1 MDFEK
6 IFRSPDIHP
15 WHALLRRVRCRH
27 AGPFTCPSRS
37 GRPAKTCA
45 ITPPRPSCV
54 NGRQRS
60 CASRPACRPLS
71 RRANACCVRA
81 IRKPSLAGGI
91 AGKPRVSRAAP
102 SGTDAGARP
111 LVPPDHHDPET
122 AATEGEQLVRR
133 DPRPCGRT
141 QTRGTLDAIRSPLG
155 WGRDAALRGIARIR
169 DRLGITWPRARR
181 HGPRPDPHYPANLQ
195 EIADVVADAPAPPNP
210 VAPVDRDDVT
220 VTRRPPLANGD
231 GRAGADQVRAERRWA
246 TDGDRR
252 SVGSLDV
259 VPGQGGTRR
268 ATTMG
273 RATRV
278 RFSQDRHAASP
289 EAECIDGILDTWPVH
304 FHPDVLVARAPH
316 TTRWALSRPGNGPA
330 TPRGRAV
337 RRAGDVRRPIQLMPL
352 PTDASWRRL
361 IESSGGGG
369 CGRRSPD
376 CTAGRRIAI
385 RCAAIWMPSS
395 RRLQPARQSL
405 YRMSVS
411 DSGLFDHQPHGKRRI
426 PDLILNLHE
435 PDVKRRIPDLIL
447 NLHLWNSMTNSKRS

>member
-1 MDFEK
+1 LSSRGLMDFEK
-6 IFRSPDIHP
+6 IFRSTDTHP
-15 WHALLRRVRCRH
+15 CHAFLRRVRCQH

-45 ITPPRPSCV
+45 ITLPSPLCA
-54 NGRQRS
+54 NGRRHYCS
-60 CASRPACRPLS
+60 SRPAYRLPS
-71 RRANACCVRA
+71 WRANACCVRA
-81 IRKPSLAGGI
+81 IRKPSLSGGI
-91 AGKPRVSRAAP
+91 AGTPRASIVSP

-122 AATEGEQLVRR
+122 AATEVEQLVRR
-133 DPRPCGRT
+133 DPRPCGLT
-141 QTRGTLDAIRSPLG
+141 QTRGTLDAIRSPLA

-181 HGPRPDPHYPANLQ
+181 HGQSPDPHDQANLQ
-195 EIADVVADAPAPPNP
+195 EIADVGEDARAHPNQ
-210 VAPVDRDDVT
+210 VVTVDRDDVP
-220 VTRRPPLANGD
+220 VTRRPTLANGD

-246 TDGDRR
+246 TDGDLR
-252 SVGSLDV
+252 SVGRLDV
-259 VPGQGGTRR
+259 VPGQVVTRR

-273 RATRV
+273 LATRV

-289 EAECIDGILDTWPVH
+289 EAECIDGILDNWPVH
-304 FHPDVLVARAPH
+304 GHPDVLVARAPH

-330 TPRGRAV
+330 PPRGRAV
-337 RRAGDVRRPIQLMPL
+337 RRAGDVRRPIQRMPL

-385 RCAAIWMPSS
+385 RCAAIWMLSS

-411 DSGLFDHQPHGKRRI
+411 DSGLCIQRP
-426 PDLILNLHE
+426 
-435 PDVKRRIPDLIL
+435 
-447 NLHLWNSMTNSKRS
+447 